1 MIKFLLTSIA
11 VIFLVRMLL
20 RLLTGGFH
28 VKVEKHYY
36 YHDNRKQETQKPE
49 GFTTITQNTTQGK
62 QNKYSETEGEYVPYE
77 EVKE

>member
-1 MIKFLLTSIA
+1 MIKFLLTSVA

-36 YHDNRKQETQKPE
+36 YHVNRKQESQEQE
-49 GFTTITQNTTQGK
+49 GFTTITQNTSKGK
-62 QNKYSETEGEYVPYE
+62 QSKYPGTEGEYVPYE
-77 EVKE
+77 EVNE